1 MKSAHSFTKL
11 PPNCPDVTRLVYYG
25 SHHSCVVYSVSGTK
39 VVTTLGCHTGRV
51 NTGAAV
57 VSCVLL

>member
-25 SHHSCVVYSVSGTK
+25 SHYSCVVYSVSGTK

-51 NTGAAV
+51 NTGA
-57 VSCVLL
+57 VL